1 MNDAKLT
8 EAFSLMESALD
19 QCAADPANRLHHAAL
34 AKTFETTFE
43 YLWKAFKREADQA
56 GLETYS
62 PRDALKAA
70 AQLRLIDD
78 LELWNRF
85 LNARN
90 LSVHDYV
97 GMDDEEIIELV
108 RQFSER
114 LRPLLAQG

>member
-1 MNDAKLT
+1 MNDDKLL
-8 EAFSLMESALD
+8 EAFALMDAALAECD
-19 QCAADPANRLHHAAL
+19 ADPDNSLRQAAL

-43 YLWKAFKREADQA
+43 YLWKYFKREADKA

-62 PRDALKAA
+62 PRDAIKAA
-70 AQLRLIDD
+70 AQLQMIDD

-97 GMDDEEIIELV
+97 GMDQEGAVNLV
-108 RQFSER
+108 RQFRDSVKQ
-114 LRPLLAQG
+114 LIG